1 MIESEPL
8 AVYGL
13 TAGTGRSYWGQIGEG
28 DREGEFEYRKIG
40 LRRF

>member
-1 MIESEPL
+1 M

-28 DREGEFEYRKIG
+28 GKRFEGESEYRKIG